1 MTNTLLAIVKD
12 GRIEPL
18 SPLNIPEGTRISITI
33 EDNVEM
39 GEWAEAEWMT
49 FSQQGLAG
57 AYSDDEPIYDIPAI
71 ETI

>member
-12 GRIEPL
+12 GKIELL
-18 SPLNIPEGTRISITI
+18 SPLNIPEGTQISITI
-33 EDNVEM
+33 EDTVEM
-39 GEWAEAEWMT
+39 GEWTETEWMA

-57 AYSDDEPIYDIPAI
+57 AYSDDEPVYEIPAI

>member
-12 GRIEPL
+12 GKIEPL
-18 SPLNIPEGTRISITI
+18 SPLNIPEGTQISITI
-33 EDNVEM
+33 EDIVEM
-39 GEWAEAEWMT
+39 GEWTEAEWIA

-57 AYSDDEPIYDIPAI
+57 AYSDDEPVYEIPAI

>member
-12 GRIEPL
+12 SKIEQL
-18 SPLNIPEGTRISITI
+18 SPLNMPEGTQISITI
-33 EDNVEM
+33 EDIVEM
-39 GEWAEAEWMT
+39 GEWTEAEWIA

-57 AYSDDEPIYDIPAI
+57 AYSDDEPVYEIPAI

>member
-12 GRIEPL
+12 GKIEPL
-18 SPLNIPEGTRISITI
+18 SPLNIPEGTQISITI

-39 GEWAEAEWMT
+39 GEWTENEWIA

-57 AYSDDEPIYDIPAI
+57 AYSDDEPVYEIPAI